1 MAYEIGGRADKYGN
15 RFEFNWTINKI
26 IDIID
31 EKISYVVIEA
41 LGEDE
46 KGVDLW
52 IGYKDG
58 SKEAQQC
65 KGRNSSLEYWRFSD
79 LNAKGIWKH
88 WKRHLDNDLKTH
100 VALVSPLSFTLLED
114 ISIRAKTNNDAK
126 EFYEEQ
132 ILKSDQKMTSLF
144 KQICNVINIDITS
157 IAGLEKA
164 RDFFSRMHIRQVP
177 DSELREE
184 NIARINRLFTGN
196 PESIYRVFL
205 DYVLNEDVY
214 GKKIDS
220 KVINTY
226 LENNCIEY
234 RYLAGNKKIWPTID
248 RLNEEY
254 EQVFKTFSCG
264 YIERNESSE
273 CMEEIRRGNSIV
285 LHGNAGIGKSGCTEN
300 IINKCKKEGI
310 VHLAIKLDRNIPC
323 GNSESWASNMGLPA
337 SISHCIDAITK
348 ETAVII
354 LDQLDALRWT
364 QAHSGDALTI
374 CFQIIKELKQIN
386 KEREK
391 PISIVFV
398 CRTYDLNNDASISNL
413 FHDEDWK
420 KIEISPLTETEVLTV
435 IGERFNN
442 YSSRMKKLL
451 CIPSNLYIFEKL
463 DKSESYENI
472 EATYQLIKEWWKQIT
487 IASKR
492 KGLQSERLEDIK
504 NNIVEFCYKKG
515 RLNAPKIMLK
525 IPGDY
530 EEYLVSSGFVVAD
543 KSVVSFVH
551 QSILDC
557 FFAEEM
563 LRRYYEQDSV
573 LDIIGDKV
581 FQTPGK
587 RYQTQIFLQQLL
599 EISSKDFVDVGK
611 ILIESEEIRYSFK
624 YVFIELLSQVN
635 VYVKE
640 VEDCVLNLFHDDRW
654 CASIINSVVRGSEYY
669 VHLLRDKGCLKA
681 LVESEKTKS
690 LAIDLLLSI
699 RSRLD
704 DLDVEFIRKYAI
716 EFNDCNNW
724 ATWFY
729 GDIDQDSNSFFEL
742 RMEVYARNSRLMNNY
757 FDFRKI
763 LQNCEKRTIRLVAL
777 MLKNQIK
784 NREETLY
791 KLAEDIIGDDKDI
804 FITDYKFV
812 LNSLLPLFP
821 NVSDDVKY
829 SNWSARYSYKNGLER
844 TCVLLVKKATEQF
857 AKTNP
862 DEFIEYY
869 NFAFDKGNTLYN
881 EIILDGMYFLDEA
894 YSDFILSYISRK
906 SFINAFEDTS
916 SNGNKLLLTKK
927 LVSKFTRSCSD
938 GGLYI
943 FETTITNYCDS
954 KAVDILKDRIDDNR
968 DRKINHEPSV
978 YWSFWGDMQYEL
990 IPEICNERVS
1000 EKTKQLLSV
1009 LKRKY
1014 RNFNSRY
1021 DYESSIRCCSVI
1033 SPVSD
1038 KKLSAKNW
1046 ISIITNPRIGEQK
1059 SKSQWN
1065 FEKGICIES
1074 SIEEFV
1080 SEFRSY
1086 VTDNP
1091 GEIISFM
1098 CDKNGQEPGKAFVD
1112 AFWSGL
1118 SMTSNIDQLTEIDLK
1133 KIIDRFGY
1141 DYDSYRASNIAEAIE
1156 KMGSLQDKDYF
1167 MKILWDIALN
1177 HNNPQLGEQVV
1188 VSSSDKDGIT
1198 VDSIEGNAINC
1209 VRGRTIRAISK
1220 MLWDDS
1226 KLYENYRDNI
1236 DAISCDLN
1244 PIIRYA
1250 SLFILWP
1257 IYNNDKEWATV
1268 RIFKVFESDNRM
1280 IGFYDS
1286 RRMLCFCYDKYNELI
1301 DNLIKQAFNS
1311 NDSKLNKVASYSTVE
1326 LHMIKNAFPNILEI
1340 YEKADNNRRKLIL
1353 EMIIIYFGLSD
1364 YKKRAKDLLN
1374 RIILIENDV
1383 DNDFLWG
1390 KLFRDKLVDLE
1401 LDKDLICNVLKSK
1414 IKRRVL
1420 SDFVNLVSE
1429 QRKLKEY
1436 YEVIL
1441 EVTISALDNRTDMVG
1456 YWSVDIELSKL
1467 IIALYDVTANS
1478 VDGEDKVIA
1487 GKCLDVW
1494 DKMYEFNVGLARS
1507 LTEQMLCV

>member
-1 MAYEIGGRADKYGN
+1 MAYESGGRADKYGN
-15 RFEFNWTINKI
+15 RFELNWTIKKI

-41 LGEDE
+41 LGEAE
-46 KGVDLW
+46 EGVDLW

-58 SKEAQQC
+58 GKEAQQC
-65 KGRNSSLEYWRFSD
+65 KGRNSSLEYWRYSD
-79 LNAKGIWKH
+79 LNDKEIWTY
-88 WKRHLDNDLKTH
+88 WKQHLDNDLKTH

-114 ISIRAKTNNDAK
+114 ISIRAKTNNNAK
-126 EFYEEQ
+126 EFYEKQ
-132 ILKSDQKMTSLF
+132 ILKSDLKMISLF
-144 KQICNVINIDITS
+144 NKICNVMNIDITS
-157 IAGLEKA
+157 IEGLEKA
-164 RDFFSRMHIRQVP
+164 RNFFSRMHIRQVP

-184 NIARINRLFTGN
+184 NIARINRLFMGN

-220 KVINTY
+220 KSINTY
-226 LENNCIEY
+226 LEDNCIEY
-234 RYLAGNKKIWPTID
+234 RYLARNNKIWPTIE

-254 EQVFKTFSCG
+254 EHVFKTFSCG
-264 YIERNESSE
+264 YIERKESPE
-273 CMEEIRRGNSIV
+273 CMEEIRRGNSII
-285 LHGNAGIGKSGCTEN
+285 LHGSAGVGKSGCTEN

-323 GNSESWASNMGLPA
+323 GNSESWASNMGLPT
-337 SISHCIDAITK
+337 SISYCIDAITN

-364 QAHSGDALTI
+364 QAHSGNALTI

-420 KIEISPLTETEVLTV
+420 KIEISPLTETEVLAV
-435 IGERFNN
+435 IGEHFNN
-442 YSSRMKKLL
+442 YSSRLKKLL
-451 CIPSNLYIFEKL
+451 CVPSNLYIFEKL

-487 IASKR
+487 IASNR
-492 KGLQSERLEDIK
+492 KGLQSEKLEDIK
-504 NNIVEFCYKKG
+504 NNIVKFCYEKS
-515 RLNAPKIMLK
+515 RLNAPKIILK
-525 IPGDY
+525 LPGDY
-530 EEYLVSSGFVVAD
+530 EEYLVSSGFVVVD

-557 FFAEEM
+557 LFAEEM
-563 LRRYYEQDSV
+563 LKRYYEQASV
-573 LDIIGDKV
+573 LEIIGDKLS
-581 FQTPGK
+581 QTPAK

-599 EISSKDFVDVGK
+599 ESSAKDFVNVGK
-611 ILIESEEIRYSFK
+611 LLIEGEEIRYSFK
-624 YVFIELLSQVN
+624 YVFIEVLSQVN
-635 VYVKE
+635 IHVKE
-640 VEDCVLNLFHDDRW
+640 IEDCVLDLFHDDRW
-654 CASIINSVVRGSEYY
+654 CISIINSVVRGSEHY
-669 VHLLRDKGCLKA
+669 VHLLRDKGCLNTLA
-681 LVESEKTKS
+681 ESEEAKTVVV
-690 LAIDLLLSI
+690 DLLLSI
-699 RSRLD
+699 RGQLD
-704 DLDVEFIRKYAI
+704 ETDVDFIRKYAI
-716 EFNDCNNW
+716 EFITSDKGVTC
-724 ATWFY
+724 FY
-729 GDIDQDSNSFFEL
+729 GDIGQDSNSFFEF
-742 RMEVYARNSRLMNNY
+742 RMEVYAQNPRLMDNY
-757 FDFRKI
+757 LDLKKMM
-763 LQNCEKRTIRLVAL
+763 QQCERRTIRLIAL

-784 NREETLY
+784 RSEEILY
-791 KLAEDIIGDDKDI
+791 KLAEDFVCDDKDI
-804 FITDYKFV
+804 FVTDYKFV
-812 LNSLLPLFP
+812 LESLLPLFP
-821 NVSDDVKY
+821 NVSDNIRY
-829 SNWSARYSYKNGLER
+829 SNWSARHSYKSGLER
-844 TCVLLVKKATEQF
+844 ACVLLVKKATEKF

-862 DEFIEYY
+862 NEFIEYY
-869 NFAFDKGNTLYN
+869 NFAFDKGNMLYN

-894 YSDFILSYISRK
+894 YSDFVLSYISRK
-906 SFINAFEDTS
+906 FFINAFEDTS

-927 LVSKFTRSCSD
+927 LVSKFTRGCSD
-938 GGLYI
+938 EELHI

-954 KAVDILKDRIDDNR
+954 KAVGILKDRIDVNR
-968 DRKINHEPSV
+968 DKKVNHEPSV

-1000 EKTKQLLSV
+1000 EKTKRLLHV
-1009 LKRKY
+1009 LKRRYK
-1014 RNFNSRY
+1014 NFNSRY

-1033 SPVSD
+1033 SPVSG

-1046 ISIITNPRIGEQK
+1046 ISIITNPRIGVQK
-1059 SKSQWN
+1059 GKSQWN
-1065 FEKGICIES
+1065 FEKGICIDS

-1091 GEIISFM
+1091 GEIVPFM
-1098 CDKNGQEPGKAFVD
+1098 SDKNGKELGTAFVD

-1118 SMTSNIDQLTEIDLK
+1118 STTSQIDQLTESDLK

-1141 DYDSYRASNIAEAIE
+1141 DYDSYRASDIAETIE
-1156 KMGSLQDKDYF
+1156 KMGLLQDKDYF
-1167 MKILWDIALN
+1167 GNILWDIALN
-1177 HNNPQLGEQVV
+1177 HNNPQLDEQVV
-1188 VSSSDKDGIT
+1188 VSSSERDCKT
-1198 VDSIEGNAINC
+1198 VDSIECNAINC

-1226 KLYENYRDNI
+1226 KLFEKYRDNI
-1236 DAISCDLN
+1236 DAILCDPN

-1250 SLFILWP
+1250 SLFMLWP
-1257 IYNNDKEWATV
+1257 IYNYDKNWATV
-1268 RIFKVFESDNRM
+1268 RIFKVFESDNRL

-1286 RRMLCFCYDKYNELI
+1286 RRMFCFCYDEYNELI
-1301 DNLIKQAFNS
+1301 DNLLKKTFNS
-1311 NDSKLNKVASYSTVE
+1311 DDSKLYRVASYSIAE
-1326 LHMIKNAFPNILEI
+1326 LYMIKNAFPNIFEV
-1340 YEKADNNRRKLIL
+1340 YQNADNKRRKLIL
-1353 EMIIIYFGLSD
+1353 EMIIIYLGLIE
-1364 YKKRAKDLLN
+1364 YKEKAKDLLN
-1374 RIILIENDV
+1374 RIILIENDA

-1390 KLFRDKLVDLE
+1390 RLFRDKLVDLE

-1414 IKRRVL
+1414 IKGRVL
-1420 SDFVNLVSE
+1420 SNFVNLVSE

-1436 YEVIL
+1436 YEIIL
-1441 EVTISALDNRTDMVG
+1441 EVAMSALDNRTVDIG
-1456 YWSVDIELSKL
+1456 YWAVDTELSKL
-1467 IIALYDVTANS
+1467 VIALYDVTANS
-1478 VDGEDKVIA
+1478 VNGEDQVIA

>member
-15 RFEFNWTINKI
+15 RFEINWTIKKI

-41 LGEDE
+41 LGEAE

-65 KGRNSSLEYWRFSD
+65 KGRNSSLEYWRYSD
-79 LNAKGIWKH
+79 LNAKGIWAY
-88 WKRHLDNDLKTH
+88 WRHHLETDLKTH

-114 ISIRAKTNNDAK
+114 ISTRAKTNNDVK
-126 EFYEEQ
+126 EFYEKQ
-132 ILKSDQKMTSLF
+132 ILKSDLKMISLF
-144 KQICNVINIDITS
+144 NQICNVMNIDITLLE
-157 IAGLEKA
+157 GLEKA
-164 RDFFSRMHIRQVP
+164 RDFCSRMHIRQVP
-177 DSELREE
+177 DSELKEE
-184 NIARINRLFTGN
+184 NIARINRLFMGN

-205 DYVLNEDVY
+205 DYVFNEDVY

-220 KVINTY
+220 KCINTY
-226 LENNCIEY
+226 LEDNCIEY
-234 RYLAGNKKIWPTID
+234 RYLARSNKIWPTIE

-264 YIERNESSE
+264 YIERKESSE
-273 CMEEIRRGNSIV
+273 CMKEIRRGNSIV
-285 LHGNAGIGKSGCTEN
+285 LHGNAGVGKSGCTEN
-300 IINKCKKEGI
+300 VINKCKQEGI

-323 GNSESWASNMGLPA
+323 GNSELWASIMGLPA
-337 SISHCIDAITK
+337 SISHCIDAITN

-420 KIEISPLTETEVLTV
+420 KIEISPLTEIEVLAV
-435 IGERFNN
+435 IGEHFNN
-442 YSSRMKKLL
+442 YSSRLKKLL
-451 CIPSNLYIFEKL
+451 CVPSNLYIFEKL

-472 EATYQLIKEWWKQIT
+472 EATYQLVKEWWKQIT
-487 IASKR
+487 IASNR
-492 KGLQSERLEDIK
+492 KGLQSEKLEDIK
-504 NNIVEFCYKKG
+504 NNIVKFCYEKN
-515 RLNAPKIMLK
+515 RLNAPKIVLK
-525 IPGDY
+525 LSGDY
-530 EEYLVSSGFVVAD
+530 EEYLVSSSFVIVD

-563 LRRYYEQDSV
+563 LRRYYEQASV
-573 LDIIGDKV
+573 FDIIGDKLS
-581 FQTPGK
+581 QTPGK

-599 EISSKDFVDVGK
+599 EISAKDFVDVGK
-611 ILIESEEIRYSFK
+611 SLIESEEIRYSFK
-624 YVFIELLSQVN
+624 YVFIEIMSQVN
-635 VYVKE
+635 VHVTE
-640 VEDCVLNLFHDDRW
+640 IDDCVLELFCDDRW
-654 CASIINSVVRGSEYY
+654 RSSIINLIVRGSEYY
-669 VHLLRDKGCLKA
+669 VHLLRDKGCLNTLA
-681 LVESEKTKS
+681 ESKETKS
-690 LAIDLLLSI
+690 VTVDLLLSI
-699 RSRLD
+699 RGKLD
-704 DLDVEFIRKYAI
+704 EVDVDFIRKYAI
-716 EFNDCNNW
+716 GFNKSDDW
-724 ATWFY
+724 AVCFY
-729 GDIDQDSNSFFEL
+729 SDIAQDSNSFFEL
-742 RMEVYARNSRLMNNY
+742 RMEVYAQYPRLMDNY
-757 FDFRKI
+757 LDFKKMMK
-763 LQNCEKRTIRLVAL
+763 QCERRTIRLVAL

-784 NREETLY
+784 KREETLY
-791 KLAEDIIGDDKDI
+791 KSAEDFICGDKDI

-821 NVSDDVKY
+821 NVSDDLRY
-829 SNWSARYSYKNGLER
+829 SSWSARHLYKSGLER
-844 TCVLLVKKATEQF
+844 TCVLLVKKATEKI
-857 AKTNP
+857 AKNNP
-862 DEFIEYY
+862 KEFIEYY

-881 EIILDGMYFLDEA
+881 EIILDGMYFLDEE
-894 YSDFILSYISRK
+894 YSDFILSYLSRK

-916 SNGNKLLLTKK
+916 SNGNELLLTKK

-938 GGLYI
+938 EELHI
-943 FETTITNYCDS
+943 FETTIMNYCDS
-954 KAVDILKDRIDDNR
+954 KAVGILKDRIDVNR
-968 DRKINHEPSV
+968 DRKVNHESPV
-978 YWSFWGDMQYEL
+978 YWLFWGNLQYEL

-1000 EKTKQLLSV
+1000 EKTKQLLRV
-1009 LKRKY
+1009 LKRRYK
-1014 RNFNSRY
+1014 NFNSKY
-1021 DYESSIRCCSVI
+1021 DYERITTACSVI
-1033 SPVSD
+1033 SPVSG
-1038 KKLSAKNW
+1038 KKLSAQNW
-1046 ISIITNPRIGEQK
+1046 IDIITNPRIGGQKGK
-1059 SKSQWN
+1059 SKWN

-1091 GEIISFM
+1091 SEIIPFM
-1098 CDKNGQEPGKAFVD
+1098 CDKNGTEPGTAFVD
-1112 AFWSGL
+1112 AFWGGL
-1118 SMTSNIDQLTEIDLK
+1118 SMTSRMDRLTESDLR

-1141 DYDSYRASNIAEAIE
+1141 DYNSYRAYNIAETIE
-1156 KMGSLQDKDYF
+1156 KMRLLQDKDYF
-1167 MKILWDIALN
+1167 VKILWDIALN

-1188 VSSSDKDGIT
+1188 VSSSDRNGKT
-1198 VDSIEGNAINC
+1198 VDSIKSNAISC
-1209 VRGRTIRAISK
+1209 VRGRTIRVISK

-1226 KLYENYRDNI
+1226 KLFENYRDNI
-1236 DAISCDLN
+1236 DDILCDPN

-1250 SLFILWP
+1250 SLFMLLP
-1257 IYNNDKEWATV
+1257 IYNYDKNWATV
-1268 RIFKVFESDNRM
+1268 RIFKVFESDNRL

-1286 RRMLCFCYDKYNELI
+1286 RKIFCFCYDEYNELI

-1311 NDSKLNKVASYSTVE
+1311 NDSELNGVASYSIAE
-1326 LHMIKNAFPNILEI
+1326 LYMIKNAFPNILEI
-1340 YEKADNNRRKLIL
+1340 YENADDNQRKLIL
-1353 EMIIIYFGLSD
+1353 EMIIIYFSFPD
-1364 YKKRAKDLLN
+1364 YKQKAKDLLN
-1374 RIILIENDV
+1374 RIIHIESDV

-1390 KLFRDKLVDLE
+1390 RLFRDKLVDLE

-1414 IKRRVL
+1414 IKRSVL

-1436 YEVIL
+1436 YNIIL
-1441 EVTISALDNRTDMVG
+1441 EVTISTMDNRTDGVG
-1456 YWSVDIELSKL
+1456 YWGVDVELSKL
-1467 IIALYDVTANS
+1467 VIALYDVTANS
-1478 VDGEDKVIA
+1478 VDSEDQVIA
-1487 GKCLDVW
+1487 AKCLDVW

-1507 LTEQMLCV
+1507 LTEQMLCI

>member
-1 MAYEIGGRADKYGN
+1 MAYETGGRADKYGN
-15 RFEFNWTINKI
+15 RFELNWTIKKI

-31 EKISYVVIEA
+31 EKISYVIIEA
-41 LGEDE
+41 IGEDE

-65 KGRNSSLEYWRFSD
+65 KGRNSSLEYWRYSD
-79 LNAKGIWKH
+79 LNARGLWTY
-88 WKRHLDNDLKTH
+88 WKRHLENDLKTH
-100 VALVSPLSFTLLED
+100 VALVSPLSFMLLED
-114 ISIRAKTNNDAK
+114 ISIRAKTNDDAK
-126 EFYEEQ
+126 VFYEKQ
-132 ILKSDQKMTSLF
+132 ILKSDTKMVSLF
-144 KQICNVINIDITS
+144 NQICNVMNIDITS
-157 IAGLEKA
+157 TTGLEKA
-164 RDFFSRMHIRQVP
+164 RDFCSRMHVRQVP

-184 NIARINRLFTGN
+184 NIARINRLFMGN
-196 PESIYRVFL
+196 SEAIYRALL
-205 DYVLNEDVY
+205 DYVLNENIY
-214 GKKIDS
+214 GKMIDS
-220 KVINTY
+220 KSINTY
-226 LENNCIEY
+226 LEDSCIEY
-234 RYLAGNKKIWPTID
+234 RYLARNKKIWPTIE

-254 EQVFKTFSCG
+254 EQVFKTFACG
-264 YIERNESSE
+264 YIDRKESSE
-273 CMEEIRRGNSIV
+273 CMEEIREGNSVV
-285 LHGNAGIGKSGCTEN
+285 LHGNAGMGKSGCTEN
-300 IINKCKKEGI
+300 IINQCKKEGI
-310 VHLAIKLDRNIPC
+310 LHLAIKLDRNIPC

-337 SISHCIDAITK
+337 SISHCVDAITK

-364 QAHSGDALTI
+364 QAHSGEALTI

-398 CRTYDLNNDASISNL
+398 CRTYDLNNDAAISNL
-413 FHDEDWK
+413 FNDEDWK
-420 KIEISPLTETEVLTV
+420 KIEIRPLTETEVLTV
-435 IGERFNN
+435 LGDNFNN
-442 YSSRMKKLL
+442 YSLRLKKLL

-487 IASKR
+487 IASNR
-492 KGLQSERLEDIK
+492 KGLQSEKLEDIK
-504 NNIVEFCYKKG
+504 NEIVKFCYKNS
-515 RLNAPKIMLK
+515 RLNAPKIILK
-525 IPGDY
+525 LPGDY
-530 EEYLVSSGFVVAD
+530 EEYLVSSGFVVVD

-563 LRRYYEQDSV
+563 LRRYYEKATV
-573 LDIIGDKV
+573 LEIIGDKLS
-581 FQTPGK
+581 QTPGK

-599 EISSKDFVDVGK
+599 EISAKDFVSVGK
-611 ILIESEEIRYSFK
+611 SLIESEKIRYSFK
-624 YVFIELLSQVN
+624 YVFIEVMSQIN
-635 VYVKE
+635 AHITE
-640 VEDCVLNLFHDDRW
+640 IESCVLDLFHDDRW
-654 CASIINSVVRGSEYY
+654 SASIINSIVRGSEYY
-669 VHLLRDKGCLKA
+669 VHLLRDKGCLNVLA
-681 LVESEKTKS
+681 ESEETK
-690 LAIDLLLSI
+690 AVAVDLLLSI
-699 RSRLD
+699 RGKLD
-704 DLDVEFIRKYAI
+704 EADVDFIRKNAI
-716 EFNDCNNW
+716 ESKESENW
-724 ATWFY
+724 AAYFY
-729 GDIDQDSNSFFEL
+729 GDIEQDSNSFFEF
-742 RMEVYARNSRLMNNY
+742 RMEVYDKNPRLMDNY
-757 FDFRKI
+757 LDFKKMI
-763 LQNCEKRTIRLVAL
+763 QQCERRTIRLVAL

-791 KLAEDIIGDDKDI
+791 KSAEDFIFDDKDI
-804 FITDYKFV
+804 FVTDYKFV
-812 LNSLLPLFP
+812 LDSLLPLFP
-821 NVSDDVKY
+821 NASTDVRC
-829 SNWSARYSYKNGLER
+829 SGWSARYAYICGLER
-844 TCVLLVKKATEQF
+844 TCVLLVKKATEKF

-869 NFAFDKGNTLYN
+869 KFAFDKGNSLYN

-894 YSDFILSYISRK
+894 YSDFVLSYLSRK
-906 SFINAFEDTS
+906 AFINAFEDTS

-938 GGLYI
+938 EELHI
-943 FETTITNYCDS
+943 FETAITNYCDS
-954 KAVDILKDRIDDNR
+954 KGVGILKNRIDINR
-968 DRKINHEPSV
+968 DRKVNHELPV
-978 YWSFWGDMQYEL
+978 YWSFWGDAQYEL

-1000 EKTKQLLSV
+1000 EKTKQLLRV
-1009 LKRKY
+1009 LKCRYK
-1014 RNFNSRY
+1014 NFTSRY
-1021 DYESSIRCCSVI
+1021 DYENSTKCCSVV
-1033 SPVSD
+1033 SPVSG
-1038 KKLSAKNW
+1038 KNLNVQNW
-1046 ISIITNPRIGEQK
+1046 ISIITNPRIRTQK
-1059 SKSQWN
+1059 GKSQWN

-1086 VTDNP
+1086 VTNNP
-1091 GEIISFM
+1091 GEIVPFM
-1098 CDKNGQEPGKAFVD
+1098 CDKNCKEPDIAFVD
-1112 AFWSGL
+1112 AFWGGV
-1118 SMTSNIDQLTEIDLK
+1118 SMTSKIDQLTESDLR

-1141 DYDSYRASNIAEAIE
+1141 DYDSYRASNIAETIE
-1156 KMGSLQDKDYF
+1156 KMEALQDKDYF

-1177 HNNPQLGEQVV
+1177 HNNLQLGEQVV
-1188 VSSSDKDGIT
+1188 ISSSDKDDIT
-1198 VDSIEGNAINC
+1198 VDSIESHAINC
-1209 VRGRTIRAISK
+1209 VRGITIRAISK

-1236 DAISCDLN
+1236 DAISCDRN

-1250 SLFILWP
+1250 SLFMLWP
-1257 IYNNDKEWATV
+1257 IYNNDKDWATV
-1268 RIFKVFESDNRM
+1268 RIFKVFESDNRL

-1301 DNLIKQAFNS
+1301 DNLVKQAFNS
-1311 NDSKLNKVASYSTVE
+1311 NDSKLNRVASYSIAE

-1340 YEKADNNRRKLIL
+1340 YEKSDNNRRKLIL

-1364 YKKRAKDLLN
+1364 YKGRAKDLLN

-1401 LDKDLICNVLKSK
+1401 LDKDLICNILKSK

-1420 SDFVNLVSE
+1420 SDFANLVSE

-1436 YEVIL
+1436 YELIL
-1441 EVTISALDNRTDMVG
+1441 EVTISALDNRIDVIG
-1456 YWSVDIELSKL
+1456 YWAVDIELSKL
-1467 IIALYDVTANS
+1467 VIALYDVTANS
-1478 VDGEDKVIA
+1478 VEGEDQVIA